1 MIFTALLAF
10 TLPAVVHGQTEGG
23 AWSMSADAAA
33 GFSLAS
39 DGINPASSDSAALWI
54 LTANFLHRYD
64 SPGWGL
70 VLSDSIDL
78 SGIAAAA
85 SGIGGTTALPSFAPL
100 ITVYEAYAR
109 LDMGNWGQL
118 FVGKRRMGLGIGST
132 FAPGDL
138 VDPRSGFWDQK
149 TGFRGLD
156 FAASLGSDI
165 ALRMALSL
173 DRNFEAWAAGVRAKT
188 ASTST
193 APTSAA
199 LAQAYASAL
208 DGASGPADPRL
219 ITWAGSAD
227 AQLGSLQLS
236 AAGVYRP
243 DSVERPSFGFSY
255 DLDGLILQGEGAAEF
270 SAYGNAAPTNPD
282 WYGTAGIHWMASGD
296 SDSLSIALDYDYN
309 GRAGLLK
316 HTNYLLPWISYT
328 RNDVLNAYARAL
340 IGLDDASALVSLG
353 LTLYPTQAF
362 DLEFTALFGSGTSD
376 SEFATLSSFAPVA
389 SPGAGKLSTQV
400 GFDAR
405 VHF

>member
-1 MIFTALLAF
+1 MTFAAVLVLS
-10 TLPAVVHGQTEGG
+10 LPAAVHGQTEGG
-23 AWSMSADAAA
+23 DWSMSADAAA

-39 DGINPASSDSAALWI
+39 DGINPASADSAALWI
-54 LTANFLHRYD
+54 LSANFLHRYD

-85 SGIGGTTALPSFAPL
+85 SGTGGTTALPSFSPL

-156 FAASLGSDI
+156 FAASLGSDFS
-165 ALRMALSL
+165 LRMAMSL
-173 DRNFEAWAAGVRAKT
+173 DRNFEAWAASVHAKT
-188 ASTST
+188 AP
-193 APTSAA
+193 ASAA
-199 LAQAYASAL
+199 LAQPYAGAL

-219 ITWAGSAD
+219 ITWAGTAD

-243 DSVERPSFGFSY
+243 DSVARPSLGLSY

-270 SAYGNAAPTNPD
+270 SADGAASPTKPD
-282 WYGTAGIHWMASGD
+282 WYGTVGLHWMASGD
-296 SDSLSIALDYDYN
+296 SDSLSVALDYDYN
-309 GRAGLLK
+309 GRASFLK

-340 IGLDDASALVSLG
+340 IGLDDDSALVSLG
-353 LTLYPTQAF
+353 LTLYPAQAF
-362 DLEFTALFGSGTSD
+362 DLEFTALFGSGASNT
-376 SEFATLSSFAPVA
+376 EFAALSAFSPIP